1 MDQPSAPRMSYACR
15 TICLRCD
22 QPFRSWDRRHNR
34 LCQSCRRVLSTQPS
48 DEIHHATP
56 TRRRLTPDDSAAVG

>member
-1 MDQPSAPRMSYACR
+1 MNQPLDPCVSDAGPATY
-15 TICLRCD
+15 LRYN
-22 QPFRSWDRRHNR
+22 QEGWSWDRRQNR
-34 LCQSCRRVLSTQPS
+34 LCQSCRCVLTTQPS